1 MLERFK
7 NWLLGLKI
15 PIGVYILAFLCVF
28 SVIAVSCQGLFN
40 VNANESSV
48 ILNDTLKGGS
58 K

>member
-1 MLERFK
+1 MFERFLK
-7 NWLLGLKI
+7 WLSGLKI
-15 PIGVYILAFLCVF
+15 PLGVYILAFLLVF

-48 ILNDTLKGGS
+48 ILNDSLKGGN